1 MPLDDQPSRRE
12 VYPSSV
18 HLIHVPRGRLVPPPF
33 GQPSDGYQF
42 IALQPQATTPPS
54 RLAPRPA
61 PPSIGFQFTAFQPQS
76 PQVLSCVADPEW
88 QWRAGYLLGCQ
99 LASMNSAT
107 LISSPSAAAEI
118 IPPAAAKTVPPA
130 AAEHELAAEA
140 LLGMAHLDND
150 VVTAQ
155 HGKKAA
161 PAAQHESARRAP
173 AQRLGFD
180 LTGSEAAEEL
190 ADYDIGS
197 STLMEGV
204 APPRIYESSV
214 VAQQHQGA
222 ASAEETTRTAREDE
236 ARRLIEIARSSR
248 RGPARRKDCC
258 AANISN
264 PHHSRYSCN
273 ANVTPSFHLPL
284 ADKIFCREQRPFLP
298 AGLSNAERERL
309 FLAPPNLSPNPHSN
323 PHRHSNPAPNRS
335 RINLAPTLAPS
346 AAPTVTQAVG
356 PDVERTLP
364 G

>member
-18 HLIHVPRGRLVPPPF
+18 HHVQVPRGRLVPPPF

-54 RLAPRPA
+54 RLPPRPA
-61 PPSIGFQFTAFQPQS
+61 PPSIGLQSTALQPQS

-107 LISSPSAAAEI
+107 PISSPSAAAEI
-118 IPPAAAKTVPPA
+118 IHPAATETVPPA
-130 AAEHELAAEA
+130 AAEHEQAAEA
-140 LLGMAHLDND
+140 LLGMAHVDNN

-190 ADYDIGS
+190 VGYDIGGS
-197 STLMEGV
+197 RLRESVT
-204 APPRIYESSV
+204 PPRIYESSV

-222 ASAEETTRTAREDE
+222 ASAGETTRIAREDE
-236 ARRLIEIARSSR
+236 ARRLIELARSSR
-248 RGPARRKDCC
+248 RSAARRKDCC
-258 AANISN
+258 AANISKTLTTAA
-264 PHHSRYSCN
+264 SCN

-298 AGLSNAERERL
+298 AGLRNAERERL
-309 FLAPPNLSPNPHSN
+309 F
-323 PHRHSNPAPNRS
+323 
-335 RINLAPTLAPS
+335 S
-346 AAPTVTQAVG
+346 AT
-356 PDVERTLP
+356 
-364 G
+364 